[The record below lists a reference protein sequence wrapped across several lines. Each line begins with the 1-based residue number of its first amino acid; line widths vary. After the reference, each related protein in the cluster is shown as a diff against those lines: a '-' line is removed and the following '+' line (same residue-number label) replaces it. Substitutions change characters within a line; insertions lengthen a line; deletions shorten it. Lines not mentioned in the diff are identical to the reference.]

1 MMIKILLP
9 FVFVCTFITTTYS
22 QTITAADSVLAI
34 AEKMPEFKG
43 GQDAFYNYLINNLAW
58 PDVSADKVYEA
69 KITLGFI
76 VTKDGKITKP
86 RVVKGGHPKLDA
98 EALRVISGMPNWNN
112 GVNKG
117 RAVNVFVNIPLTYKN
132 NARPKEEAPVEVPIK
147 KPVKKAPV
155 KKKKK

>member
-1 MMIKILLP
+1 MIKLLLP
-9 FVFVCTFITTTYS
+9 FVFVCTFITSTYS

-58 PDVSADKVYEA
+58 PDVSMDKVYEA

-112 GVNKG
+112 GLNKG
-117 RAVNVFVNIPLTYKN
+117 KPVNVFVNIPLTYKN
-132 NARPKEEAPVEVPIK
+132 NARPKEETPVVAPVK
-147 KPVKKAPV
+147 KPVKKAPA

>member
-1 MMIKILLP
+1 MIRILLP

-58 PDVSADKVYEA
+58 PDVSVDKVYEA

-117 RAVNVFVNIPLTYKN
+117 KPVNVFVNIPLTYKN
-132 NARPKEEAPVEVPIK
+132 NARPKEETPAEMPIK
-147 KPVKKAPV
+147 KPVKKAPA

>member
-1 MMIKILLP
+1 MKFCFSL
-9 FVFVCTFITTTYS
+9 VFALGLFLNVFSQSIT
-22 QTITAADSVLAI
+22 VLAI

-43 GQDAFYNYLINNLAW
+43 GQDAFYNYLVSNLAW

-86 RVVKGGHPKLDA
+86 RVVKAGHPKLDA
-98 EALRVISGMPNWNN
+98 EALRVITAMPNWNA

-117 RAVNVFVNIPLTYKN
+117 KPVNVFVNIPLTYKN
-132 NARPKEEAPVEVPIK
+132 NARPKEETPAIAVPAK
-147 KPVKKAPV
+147 KPVKKVVA

>member
-1 MMIKILLP
+1 MKFCFSL
-9 FVFVCTFITTTYS
+9 VFALGLFLNVFS
-22 QTITAADSVLAI
+22 QSITAADSVLAI

-43 GQDAFYNYLINNLAW
+43 GQDAFYNYLVSNLAW

-86 RVVKGGHPKLDA
+86 RVVKAGHPKLDA
-98 EALRVISGMPNWNN
+98 EALRVITAMPNWNA

-117 RAVNVFVNIPLTYKN
+117 KPVNVFVNIPLTYKN
-132 NARPKEEAPVEVPIK
+132 NARPKEETPAIAVPAK
-147 KPVKKAPV
+147 KPVKKVVA

>member
-1 MMIKILLP
+1 MLKILLP
-9 FVFVCTFITTTYS
+9 FVFVCTFITSTFS

-58 PDVSADKVYEA
+58 PDVSTDKVYEA

-98 EALRVISGMPNWNN
+98 EALRVVSGMPDWNN

-117 RAVNVFVNIPLTYKN
+117 KPVNVFVNIPLTYKN
-132 NARPKEEAPVEVPIK
+132 NARPKEETPVEVPVK
-147 KPVKKAPV
+147 KPVKKAPI

>member
-1 MMIKILLP
+1 MIKILLP
-9 FVFVCTFITTTYS
+9 FVFVCTFITRTFS

-58 PDVSADKVYEA
+58 PDVSVDKVYEA

-86 RVVKGGHPKLDA
+86 RVVKAGHPKLDA
-98 EALRVISGMPNWNN
+98 EALRVISNMPNWNN

-117 RAVNVFVNIPLTYKN
+117 KPVNVFVNIPLTYKN
-132 NARPKEEAPVEVPIK
+132 NARPKEEKPVEVPVK
-147 KPVKKAPV
+147 KPVKKVPV